1 MTPFPLSRR
10 VALAVTAQ
18 AVGDQPTAMRIAAG
32 RDGFKPPY

>member
-18 AVGDQPTAMRIAAG
+18 ALGDQPMAMRITAD